1 MHRYPGSGRRLVCG
15 PCKEQ
20 GELSPEGSRGWLWTQ
35 ELCLEVQILP
45 GGQEELFQ
53 VEGVTW

>member
-1 MHRYPGSGRRLVCG
+1 MCAQVPGNGKRLVCG

-20 GELSPEGSRGWLWTQ
+20 EELSPEGSRGQLWIQ
-35 ELCLEVQILP
+35 KLCLEVWILP

-53 VEGVTW
+53 VEG